1 MSTPDIGEIMKQAQA
16 MQQKVTELQEEL
28 GNKRFTAAS
37 GGGMVE
43 VTVTGHLRVV
53 EVKIEPGLIADGDR
67 EMIQDLT
74 AAAVNAAM
82 EQAQRG
88 VQAEMQK
95 MTGGLGLPDI
105 PGLGGLG

>member
-16 MQQKVTELQEEL
+16 MQQKVQQLQEEL
-28 GNKRFTAAS
+28 GHRRFVADS

-43 VTVTGHLRVV
+43 FTVNGHLRVV
-53 EVKIEPGLIADGDR
+53 EVKIEPGLVADGDR

-74 AAAVNAAM
+74 AAAVNAAI

-88 VQAEMQK
+88 VQSEMEK
-95 MTGGLGLPDI
+95 LTGGLGLPNMA
-105 PGLGGLG
+105 GLKGLS